1 MNCSSSNKKK
11 FTCYANRF
19 VNEKPDEKE
28 INTENTKEL
37 KTAYEKL
44 MAAREEQ
51 DKTLYKKIE
60 SK

>member
-1 MNCSSSNKKK
+1 
-11 FTCYANRF
+11 
-19 VNEKPDEKE
+19 VNEKPIEKE